1 MNSRYIIFFLILLC
15 GVIFTDHGG
24 LAEEKRVRAKI
35 GIEILSGQKIIQA
48 RSREM
53 LKPGDLIRIY
63 VHSSESTNVYV
74 VYAGG
79 KNARLL
85 NMTMQKIG
93 ESTLC
98 LPSAHAYYKVDGS
111 NHMERF
117 TIVCSPKEL
126 PQISDM
132 EDAGISWNR
141 WAVIEEDLLKKS
153 KIELRQSPKPIIE
166 IAGNVRG
173 SNDAGSLDQFVDN
186 LPVYSG
192 KGLLVKTY
200 EFKIQNQE

>member
-1 MNSRYIIFFLILLC
+1 MKNRYIQLSFFFLGIL
-15 GVIFTDHGG
+15 IFADHRA
-24 LAEEKRVRAKI
+24 LAEEVRVKAKI

-53 LKPGDLIRIY
+53 VKPGDLIRIY

-74 VYAGG
+74 VYTE
-79 KNARLL
+79 KKTVKLL

-98 LPSAHAYYKVDGS
+98 LPSAHAYYKVDGAS
-111 NHMERF
+111 SVERF
-117 TIVCSPKEL
+117 TIICSPKEL
-126 PQISDM
+126 RQISGMADS
-132 EDAGISWNR
+132 EKSWNQ
-141 WAVIEEDLLKKS
+141 WSLIEEELIKES
-153 KIELRQSPKPIIE
+153 KIELIHQPEPRIE

-173 SNDAGSLDQFVDN
+173 NDDLKKQDLFVEN
-186 LPVYSG
+186 LPIFSG

-200 EFKIQNQE
+200 EFKLQE